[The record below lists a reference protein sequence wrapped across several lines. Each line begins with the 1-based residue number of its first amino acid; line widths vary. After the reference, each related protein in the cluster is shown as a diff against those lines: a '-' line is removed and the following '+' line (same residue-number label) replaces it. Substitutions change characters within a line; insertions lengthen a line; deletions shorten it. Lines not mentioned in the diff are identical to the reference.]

1 VGRWND
7 TLVATYDE
15 FGRSPMENEDRGTH
29 HGLANTHFVMGGRVK
44 GGLYGEAPRV
54 QRMFHIGGVAP
65 VVDTRR
71 LWATVVDGWWGGNAK
86 SVFGEG
92 YKPLDLLRA

>member
-1 VGRWND
+1 
-7 TLVATYDE
+7 
-15 FGRSPMENEDRGTH
+15 
-29 HGLANTHFVMGGRVK
+29 
-44 GGLYGEAPRV
+44 V